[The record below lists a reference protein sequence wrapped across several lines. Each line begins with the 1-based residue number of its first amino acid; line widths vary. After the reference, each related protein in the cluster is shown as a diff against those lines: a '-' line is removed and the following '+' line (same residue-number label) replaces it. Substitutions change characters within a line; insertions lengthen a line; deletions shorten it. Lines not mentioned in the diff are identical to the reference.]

1 MFNSFARQHANKR
14 GTRQPKS
21 DTSTKNARHSDA
33 FLANRLARNALVT
46 VMQFMIA
53 ARRHG
58 HERRRPLSATRPLQQ
73 RNAGVKREYLELT
86 RSIER
91 MHRRFLD
98 VLRAELNRLGIR
110 DINGVQALLLANIG
124 EEQIMIRDLVERG
137 YYQGS
142 NVSYNIKRLSEM
154 GYLEQERATHD
165 RRSVSITLTPKAMT
179 VVEKMRALEE
189 RIARRLQDEDMNGGQ
204 IADVCET
211 LRLVERA
218 WTDFIHYGK

>member
-1 MFNSFARQHANKR
+1 M
-14 GTRQPKS
+14 
-21 DTSTKNARHSDA
+21 
-33 FLANRLARNALVT
+33 
-46 VMQFMIA
+46 
-53 ARRHG
+53 
-58 HERRRPLSATRPLQQ
+58 
-73 RNAGVKREYLELT
+73 KREYLELT

-110 DINGVQALLLANIG
+110 EINGVQALLLANIG

-154 GYLEQERATHD
+154 GYLEQERSAHD
-165 RRSVSITLTPKAMT
+165 RRSVSITLTPKAMR

-189 RIARRLQDEDMNGGQ
+189 RIAGRLQEQDMKGQ
-204 IADVCET
+204 EIAGACEA

-218 WTDFIHYGK
+218 WTDFIHYGR